1 MDRNLVYNAFQHTT
15 TTADHTEATNYL
27 NKCSSTIGFPLV
39 ILECLSDVNVD
50 VATRQAA
57 VIYLKNL
64 ISRSW
69 SVSEE
74 DAVNTTPISEQDK
87 VDIRSRIIE
96 RIIEAPEPIR
106 VQLCVCVHHI
116 LRNDFPY
123 KWISPNG
130 GGVIDEII
138 RLLKSQDAN
147 RNLVAMLI
155 TYRLAK
161 IYEYKRNVDKQPFD
175 DGMRKI
181 LPLLLDRFT
190 QLLRVNSQ
198 ESCLLQKMILKI
210 FYCMIQFSLNSQIF
224 TVDLFSQ
231 WLNLFVEVLKREI
244 PIAEVERLDD
254 PEDSIYWKC
263 KKWALKI
270 ITRVFERYGSKGHV
284 DGTYKEFS
292 ESYTKNLLEPVI
304 LDILE
309 VLNQRA
315 NGVYVTP
322 RVLSLSIGHISEA
335 MCHAHIWKLVKVHV
349 MPLFKNV
356 LFPLLEYTDEDEE
369 LWTSDPEEYL
379 QQKADCF
386 EEFRSPTP
394 AAMQLI
400 RAICRRK
407 GVLLEVLPLVF
418 EKFNNPQN
426 FREIDGA
433 LNVIAA
439 LGEYLC
445 TDKRYKKDVEKLLN
459 MHVKDQ
465 LLSTN
470 YFVRA
475 RALQVFAQTAEAP
488 FTDRNLL
495 LGLAHRFN
503 EILSDPNEQLP
514 VKFEAAMAMQAFIT
528 HQDEFRNALRPH
540 IRSVILNLFHL
551 LEQTNLDD
559 LPSIL
564 ETVIENFE
572 AEMIPIAED
581 VVNHLVKAL
590 EVMLGVDQEDNTGDD
605 NGGIT
610 IMGLMSNLQTILYL
624 IDEREDIVAKVEP
637 AVLRLIVSI
646 FSAYAQDYFEE
657 CTGMVE
663 NLISV
668 RVSPTMWEVYDK
680 MVEVFKDEGSVFFSD
695 SLSCFH
701 KFIVIDT
708 EAFTSNPERIR
719 KMLWMCETVLN
730 DKDAGNDIRVGA
742 VKMLEVLLLQ
752 CPDCLNEQYSH
763 IIILIMEPFVQEEA
777 EYDELHCQIAI
788 TLIAAF
794 IYNMNTFVECIS
806 SLPPQHQQNFDWFY
820 NRLFCNYDKFN
831 GIHDRIMLIYAFCIG
846 LQLPPQNRP
855 RVLVEQPEATL
866 SVMMKLF
873 EDIKRARAAIAA
885 NDSDDSDSDDDS
897 DDASKNNSKRDMDT
911 DLHDSDDDLNEGER
925 EYTLS
930 QLLNDSDSDDDE
942 ERHSFVEWT
951 DMEEYSVKAFDGENA
966 QVNIYNEFLTMLE
979 KLEQNDSQFYQSL
992 VNLPAD
998 KRTDF
1003 SSLIE
1008 LCRREQEHLRS
1019 RATERSGGFAFDVNA
1034 EVPNRFNF
1042 S

>member
-1 MDRNLVYNAFQHTT
+1 MDRSLVYNAFQHTT
-15 TTADHTEATNYL
+15 TTGDHTEATNYL
-27 NKCSSTIGFPLV
+27 NKCSSMIGFPLV

-69 SVSEE
+69 AVSEE

-87 VDIRSRIIE
+87 VDIRSQIIE

-123 KWISPNG
+123 KWASPTG
-130 GGVIDEII
+130 GGVVDEII

-181 LPLLLDRFT
+181 LPLLFDRFN

-210 FYCMIQFSLNSQIF
+210 FYCMIQFSLNNQIF
-224 TVDLFSQ
+224 TVELFSQ
-231 WLNLFVEVLKREI
+231 WLKLFVEVLKREI

-284 DGTYKEFS
+284 DAAYKDFS
-292 ESYTKNLLEPVI
+292 EFYTKNWLEPVV
-304 LDILE
+304 LNVLE
-309 VLNQRA
+309 VLNQTS

-349 MPLFKNV
+349 MALFKNV
-356 LFPLLEYTDEDEE
+356 LFPLLKYTDDDEE
-369 LWTSDPEEYL
+369 LWTTDPEEYL

-386 EEFRSPTP
+386 EELRSPTP

-407 GVLLEVLPLVF
+407 GILLEVLPIVF
-418 EKFNNPQN
+418 EKFNDPLN

-465 LLSTN
+465 LISTN
-470 YFVRA
+470 HFVRA

-488 FTDRNLL
+488 FTNRNLL
-495 LGLAHRFN
+495 IGLAHRFN

-540 IRSVILNLFHL
+540 IRSVVLNLFHL

-559 LPSIL
+559 LPTIL

-624 IDEREDIVAKVEP
+624 IDEREDIVANVEP

-657 CTGMVE
+657 CTGMIE

-668 RVSPTMWEVYDK
+668 RVSPMMWEVYDK
-680 MVEVFKDEGSVFFSD
+680 MVEVFKDEGSMFFFD

-742 VKMLEVLLLQ
+742 VKILEVLLLQ
-752 CPDCLNEQYSH
+752 CPDRLNDQYSH
-763 IIILIMEPFVQEEA
+763 IIMLLMEPFIQEEA
-777 EYDELHCQIAI
+777 EYDELRCQIAI

-806 SLPPQHQQNFDWFY
+806 SLPPQRQQNFDWFY
-820 NRLFCNYDKFN
+820 NRLFCNYDKFD

-846 LQLPPQNRP
+846 LQLPSQNRP

-873 EDIKRARAAIAA
+873 NDIKRARAAIAA

-897 DDASKNNSKRDMDT
+897 DDENKNNSKRDMDT
-911 DLHDSDDDLNEGER
+911 DLHDSDDDMNEGDR

-930 QLLNDSDSDDDE
+930 QLLHDSDSDDDE

-966 QVNIYNEFLTMLE
+966 QINIYNEFLTMLE
-979 KLEQNDSQFYQSL
+979 KLEQNDAPFYHAL

-1003 SSLIE
+1003 ASLIE